1 MIYLFIGDSTGE
13 FVEAEV
19 DGELR
24 AEVLVG
30 VLPHRQR
37 ARAVKTTRVT
47 HVHHVAVVTHRDLEA
62 ARVLDVLAIEVDPQF
77 GVTG

>member
-1 MIYLFIGDSTGE
+1 MYLFLGDSTGE
-13 FVEAEV
+13 VEEAKG

-24 AEVLVG
+24 AKVLVG

-37 ARAVKTTRVT
+37 ARAIKTTRVT
-47 HVHHVAVVTHRDLEA
+47 LDFYVAGVTHRDLEA

>member
-13 FVEAEV
+13 LVEAET

-37 ARAVKTTRVT
+37 ARALKTTRVT
-47 HVHHVAVVTHRDLEA
+47 HELYVAVLTH
-62 ARVLDVLAIEVDPQF
+62 
-77 GVTG
+77 